1 MPSQPI
7 QSLVFDYV
15 LTRGSVLMLVLD
27 SDQRIVQSNVFAR
40 TVTGRPLTGEL
51 FKDVIVDF
59 ENRVDPGQLAL
70 SPYALHLINMNTH
83 QRQPQTFYCQFLPS
97 GAGVLV
103 LGSLDIAEQEQ
114 LRNEILGLNR
124 EFSNLTRQ
132 LHKANISLEKLN
144 QLKNQFLGMA
154 AHDLRK
160 PVGIVMAYSDFL
172 IDEATDRLSPEHIS
186 FLNTIRSSAD
196 FMKRLI
202 DNFLDASLI
211 DSGRFD
217 LELNYHDIHGLL
229 NNALKMVSLAAQ
241 KKFTRILV
249 ENTSPLPPLYL
260 DGSKIEQVLMNIIS
274 NAVEYSPTHS
284 TVTVRILTEDHQAV
298 IQVSDQG
305 PGIPE
310 SEIQNLFQAYGRT
323 SARKTAGERSI
334 GLGLAISRKIVDQH
348 CGNITVKSQ
357 IDSGS
362 LFQVALPMGTSEH
375 PNDAG

>member
-1 MPSQPI
+1 MPLQPI
-7 QSLVFDYV
+7 HSLVFDYV
-15 LTRGSVLMLVLD
+15 LTRGSVLMLSLD
-27 SDQRIVQSNVFAR
+27 NEQRIVQSNVFAR
-40 TVTGRPLTGEL
+40 TVTGRPLNGEP

-59 ENRVDPGQLAL
+59 ENRIDPHQLAL
-70 SPYALHLINMNTH
+70 NPYTRHLININTH
-83 QRQPQTFYCQFLPS
+83 QRQPQTFYCQFLPLD
-97 GAGVLV
+97 AGVLV
-103 LGSLDIAEQEQ
+103 MGSLDVTEQDQ
-114 LRNEILGLNR
+114 LRHEILGLNR

-132 LHKANISLEKLN
+132 LHKANVSLEKLN

-172 IDEATDRLSPEHIS
+172 IEEAGGRLSSEHLS
-186 FLNTIRSSAD
+186 FLHTIRSSAD

-217 LELNYHDIHGLL
+217 LELDYHDVIDLL
-229 NNALKMVSLAAQ
+229 NSALQMVSLAAQ
-241 KKFTRILV
+241 KKFTRIIV
-249 ENTSPLPPLYL
+249 ENTSLLPLLYV
-260 DGSKIEQVLMNIIS
+260 DGAKIEQVFMNIIS

-284 TVTVRILTEDHQAV
+284 TVTIRILTDDHHAV
-298 IQVSDQG
+298 IQVMDQG

-323 SARKTAGERSI
+323 SAQKTAGERSI

-348 CGNITVKSQ
+348 GGKITVKSQ
-357 IDSGS
+357 IDNGS
-362 LFQVALPMGTSEH
+362 MFQVVLPMGMAERSDEC
-375 PNDAG
+375 

>member
-7 QSLVFDYV
+7 HSLVFDYV

-27 SDQRIVQSNVFAR
+27 SDQRIVQSNAFAR
-40 TVTGRPLTGEL
+40 TVTGRPLTGES
-51 FKDVIVDF
+51 FKDIIVDF
-59 ENRVDPGQLAL
+59 ENRIDPDQLVQN
-70 SPYALHLINMNTH
+70 PYALHLINMNTH
-83 QRQPQTFYCQFLPS
+83 QRQPQTFYCQFLPLNV
-97 GAGVLV
+97 GVLV
-103 LGSLDIAEQEQ
+103 MGSLDVTEQEQ
-114 LRNEILGLNR
+114 LRHEILGLNR

-132 LHKANISLEKLN
+132 LHKANVSLEKLN

-172 IDEATDRLSPEHIS
+172 IDEAADRLSPEHLS
-186 FLNTIRSSAD
+186 FLHTIRASAD

-217 LELNYHDIHGLL
+217 LELNYHDLNDLL
-229 NNALKMVSLAAQ
+229 NNALQMVSLAAQ
-241 KKFTRILV
+241 KKYTRIIV

-260 DGSKIEQVLMNIIS
+260 DGAKIEQVFMNIVS

-284 TVTVRILTEDHQAV
+284 TVTIRILKEDHQAI
-298 IQVSDQG
+298 IQVRDQG

-334 GLGLAISRKIVDQH
+334 GLGLAISRKIVEQH
-348 CGNITVKSQ
+348 GGNITVKSQ
-357 IDSGS
+357 TDNGS
-362 LFQVALPMGTSEH
+362 LFQIVLPTGSAEH
-375 PNDAG
+375 SDTG